1 MTADPE
7 LLRVLPLARRYARAL
22 VGDQAEG
29 DALLG
34 RALKQMDH
42 SAPPRIA
49 LYGAITHLTEGDP
62 GLAEATPF
70 GRHLLLLTS
79 LEDFS
84 LADAARVVG
93 MSEADAAEQLHDMRA
108 AVRAAAVTDVLI
120 IEDEPVIAM
129 DLRMLVEGC
138 GHRVTGIAGT
148 QEEAVRMARER
159 PPGLILADINLGR
172 GGNGIVAVRRILSGV
187 EIPVIFVTAYPEQL
201 LMAEGLEPAFV
212 MRKPFDPFTLAVFT
226 YQAINAGRVPLP

>member
-1 MTADPE
+1 LTAHPE
-7 LLRVLPLARRYARAL
+7 LLRILPFARRYARAL
-22 VGDQAEG
+22 VGDQAAG
-29 DALLG
+29 DVLLR
-34 RALKQMDH
+34 RALNGLDL
-42 SAPPRIA
+42 SGDPRIA
-49 LYGAITHLTEGDP
+49 LYSAITHLTEGDP

-79 LEDFS
+79 LEEFS
-84 LADAARVVG
+84 LADGARVVG
-93 MSEADAAEQLHDMRA
+93 LSEAEAAEQLDGMRA

-138 GHRVTGIAGT
+138 GHRVTGMAGT
-148 QEEAVRMARER
+148 QEEAVRLANSHR
-159 PPGLILADINLGR
+159 PGLILADINLGR
-172 GGNGIVAVRRILSGV
+172 GGNGIAAVRSILSGT

-201 LMAEGLEPAFV
+201 LMAEGVEPAFV